1 MEVTSSNTVGVMVV
15 PPSSA
20 AQTWHTDDNPVL
32 NTKGKKIFFAV
43 FAGPC
48 EEFRMGYIPR
58 EDDDSFPTHSVD
70 ARKKWMRYAPCSIGC
85 HSTQAAHCGLQAPAR
100 ALKTYRVY
108 IEGLHRKG
116 DEASARLLKS
126 IAKSKSAKDGCMF
139 RGGFEHWAG
148 VSVATHASGA
158 PFYIDQKGPL
168 APPSKG
174 ASAFWTPCLWYV
186 SIACV

>member
-1 MEVTSSNTVGVMVV
+1 
-15 PPSSA
+15 
-20 AQTWHTDDNPVL
+20 
-32 NTKGKKIFFAV
+32 
-43 FAGPC
+43 
-48 EEFRMGYIPR
+48 MGYIPR

-174 ASAFWTPCLWYV
+174 TSAFWTPCLWYMCQSLV
-186 SIACV
+186 CEERQADLPYMWEVKNSFTLWPRVVVPAPESDIPLSRLRWKERLWP

>member
-1 MEVTSSNTVGVMVV
+1 MRVLTDADLAIDRDSTPHDTAKHMCSAAASKFRTDFIKYADYFDMEVTSSNTVGVMVV

-58 EDDDSFPTHSVD
+58 EDDDNFPTHSVD

-108 IEGLHRKG
+108 IEGLHRKL
-116 DEASARLLKS
+116 RR
-126 IAKSKSAKDGCMF
+126 GC
-139 RGGFEHWAG
+139 
-148 VSVATHASGA
+148 
-158 PFYIDQKGPL
+158 
-168 APPSKG
+168 
-174 ASAFWTPCLWYV
+174 
-186 SIACV
+186 